1 MGRPGLGTRATES
14 VCGSRLFRTA
24 LALALAAAVGVALV
38 AALGARMSQSATA
51 FETLSFR
58 LDHFQCYGVD
68 PGTAFKRR
76 SIGLVDQFGKSKEVV
91 AQLAAFC
98 APVHKNG
105 SLVRNPRAHLACY
118 PITRKPAFRSRRA
131 VITNQFEKGTRVVVV
146 RPVQLC
152 VPSGKAVLPGT
163 SPRLVKRLDHYQC
176 YVVKPSRKLR
186 ERRVSLLDQ
195 FGKSRP
201 TAVRMVSLC
210 APVRKNRVLVRNKR
224 DHLVCYQLRPAH
236 PVSHP
241 ARRDREPVWQGGA
254 DGRHA
259 ADALPAV
266 VEARAH
272 AP

>member
-76 SIGLVDQFGKSKEVV
+76 SIGLVDQFGKSKAVV

-131 VITNQFEKGTRVVVV
+131 VITTQFEKGTRVVVV

-201 TAVRMVSLC
+201 TAVRMVSL
-210 APVRKNRVLVRNKR
+210 
-224 DHLVCYQLRPAH
+224 
-236 PVSHP
+236 
-241 ARRDREPVWQGGA
+241 ARRS
-254 DGRHA
+254 
-259 ADALPAV
+259 
-266 VEARAH
+266 
-272 AP
+272 